1 MDAFAAI
8 DLGASSGR
16 VMLGRVAD
24 GVITLDEVARF
35 PNRPVRL
42 AGSLHWDLAGL
53 YRGVLDGL
61 RAAVTEAAVTEAEAR
76 GDVLVSIGID
86 TWAVDYGLLGGDGSL
101 LGMPYHYRDQRT
113 WGVAAG
119 VRSTIDDREL
129 FERNGI
135 AQLPFNTVYQLLAER
150 ESGAQRL
157 DIAEQLLMIPDLLAY
172 WLSGVRVGEV
182 TNAST
187 TGLLDPVSRDWDRAL
202 TARLGLDDR
211 ILPPLAEPGE
221 AIGPGRPDVAEE
233 IGATPVV
240 VAVGSHDT
248 ASAVVAVPAAST
260 RFVYIASG
268 TWSLVGTELPG
279 PVRTEE
285 VRTAGFTNEAGVD
298 GTTRL
303 LRNVMGMWLVQESMR
318 QWQADGLDVSLQD
331 LLEDAAALT
340 DLGSVID
347 PDLPVFL
354 PPGDMP
360 ARIAAECA
368 RTGQRVPDA
377 PAEVIRCVLDSLADA
392 YRRSVQSIVEL
403 TGAPIDVVHIVG
415 GGSQNALLCQLT
427 ADVTGLA
434 VVAGPVEGSALG
446 NVLVQARA
454 AGELS
459 GGLAELRAVVSNSF
473 TLREFAPSAAPLSR
487 A

>member
-42 AGSLHWDLAGL
+42 GGSLHWDLAGL

-61 RAAVTEAAVTEAEAR
+61 RAAATEAVAR

-113 WGVAAG
+113 GGVAAE
-119 VRSTIDDREL
+119 VRSSISDREL

-157 DIAEQLLMIPDLLAY
+157 DVAAQLLMIPDLLAY

-202 TARLGLDDR
+202 VARLGLEDR
-211 ILPPLAEPGE
+211 VLPLLVEPGS
-221 AIGPGRPDVAEE
+221 AIGPVRPDVAEE
-233 IGATPVV
+233 IGAADRPPVV

-248 ASAVVAVPAAST
+248 ASAVAAVPASGP
-260 RFVYIASG
+260 RFAYIASG
-268 TWSLVGTELPG
+268 TWSLVGTELPA
-279 PVRTEE
+279 PVRTEA
-285 VRTAGFTNEAGVD
+285 VCTAGFTNEAGVD

-318 QWQADGLDVSLQD
+318 QWQADGLEMSLQE

-340 DLGSVID
+340 DLGSVVD

-368 RTGQRVPDA
+368 RTGQRVPEN

-392 YRRSVQSIVEL
+392 YRRSVQSVVEL
-403 TGAPIDVVHIVG
+403 SGTPIDVVHIVG
-415 GGSQNALLCQLT
+415 GGSQNALLCRLT
-427 ADVTGLA
+427 ADATGLP

-454 AGELS
+454 AGALS
-459 GGLAELRAVVSNSF
+459 GGLAELRAVVANSF
-473 TLREFAPSAAPLSR
+473 ALREFTPSLSR

>member
-1 MDAFAAI
+1 
-8 DLGASSGR
+8 
-16 VMLGRVAD
+16 
-24 GVITLDEVARF
+24 
-35 PNRPVRL
+35 
-42 AGSLHWDLAGL
+42 
-53 YRGVLDGL
+53 
-61 RAAVTEAAVTEAEAR
+61 
-76 GDVLVSIGID
+76 
-86 TWAVDYGLLGGDGSL
+86 
-101 LGMPYHYRDQRT
+101 MPYHYRDQRT

-119 VRSTIDDREL
+119 VRSSIPDREL

-157 DIAEQLLMIPDLLAY
+157 DVAEQLLMIPDLLAY
-172 WLSGVRVGEV
+172 WLSGIRVGEV
-182 TNAST
+182 TNASS

-202 TARLGLDDR
+202 VARLGLDDR
-211 ILPPLAEPGE
+211 ILPPLAEPGG
-221 AIGPGRPDVAEE
+221 AIGPVRPDVAEE

-260 RFVYIASG
+260 RFAYIASG

-279 PVRTEE
+279 PVRTED
-285 VRTAGFTNEAGVD
+285 VRAAGFTNEAGVD

-303 LRNVMGMWLVQESMR
+303 LRNVMGMWLVQESIR
-318 QWQADGLDVSLQD
+318 QWQADGLEVSLQE

-340 DLGSVID
+340 DLGSVVD

-368 RTGQRVPDA
+368 RTGQRVPDG

-392 YRRSVQSIVEL
+392 YRRSVQSVVEL
-403 TGAPIDVVHIVG
+403 TGTPIDVVHIVG

-427 ADVTGLA
+427 ADATGLP

-454 AGELS
+454 AGVLS

-473 TLREFAPSAAPLSR
+473 TLREFAPSAASLSR

>member
-42 AGSLHWDLAGL
+42 GGSLHWDLAGL

-61 RAAVTEAAVTEAEAR
+61 RAAATEAEAR

-113 WGVAAG
+113 WGVAAD
-119 VRSTIDDREL
+119 VRSSIPDREL

-157 DIAEQLLMIPDLLAY
+157 DVAEQMLMIPDLLAY

-202 TARLGLDDR
+202 VTRLGLDDR
-211 ILPPLAEPGE
+211 VLPPLADPGA
-221 AIGPGRPDVAEE
+221 AIGPVRPDVAEE
-233 IGATPVV
+233 IGAKDRPPTV

-260 RFVYIASG
+260 RFAYIASG

-279 PVRTEE
+279 PVRTED
-285 VRTAGFTNEAGVD
+285 VQAAGFTNEAGVD

-318 QWQADGLDVSLQD
+318 QWQADGLEVSLPD
-331 LLEDAAALT
+331 LLEDAEALT
-340 DLGSVID
+340 DLGSVVD

-368 RTGQRVPDA
+368 RTGQRVPDG
-377 PAEVIRCVLDSLADA
+377 PAEVIRCVMDSLADA
-392 YRRSVQSIVEL
+392 YRRSVQSLVEL
-403 TGAPIDVVHIVG
+403 TGTPIDVVHVVG

-427 ADVTGLA
+427 ADATGLP

-454 AGELS
+454 AGVLS

-473 TLREFAPSAAPLSR
+473 TLREFAPSAASLSR